1 MAKIIIVLPNKEH
14 HQLDVPDTVV
24 VAQVNDIIVYNNIKA
39 RVIDRQFSYHPQ
51 GVEIKLFVQLF
62 PELQV

>member
-1 MAKIIIVLPNKEH
+1 MAKIIIVLPNNEH

-24 VAQVNDIIVYNNIKA
+24 VAQVNDIIVYQNIKA
-39 RVIDRQFSYHPQ
+39 RVIDRQFFYNQQ
-51 GVEIKLFVQLF
+51 GVEIKLFVQQF